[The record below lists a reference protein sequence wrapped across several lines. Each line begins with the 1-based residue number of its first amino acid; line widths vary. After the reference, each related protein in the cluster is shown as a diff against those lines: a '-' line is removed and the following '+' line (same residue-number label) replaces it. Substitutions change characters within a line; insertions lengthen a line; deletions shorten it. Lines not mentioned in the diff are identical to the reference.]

1 MSVEL
6 VIFAVIA
13 VVVLFQL
20 YNVLGRRVG
29 FKVEDKP
36 TPRISED
43 GDGPVRIEKKP
54 EAPKFPNLEALKAR
68 DPQFNEINFI
78 EKARETYEGVVVAF
92 TKGDV
97 DPVKDRL
104 ADNVYNVFSKAVQNR
119 DPSAPKETVTFVDG
133 PKVDMELIDFKD
145 DFAHIRVRFL
155 SELLY
160 QTEAAKPAE
169 QAVPETDVLPVPAE
183 AKKTHKRTAEYWTF
197 HKNLKSGNN
206 PWLLAK
212 VEAAKA

>member
-36 TPRISED
+36 APRVSED
-43 GDGPVRIEKKP
+43 SDGPVRVEKKP

-97 DPVKDRL
+97 QPVKDRL

-119 DPSAPKETVTFVDG
+119 DPSAPKETVSFVDA
-133 PKVDMELIDFKD
+133 PKADMELIEFKD
-145 DFAHIRVRFL
+145 DFAQIRVRFL

-160 QTEAAKPAE
+160 QTEAPKPSESAL
-169 QAVPETDVLPVPAE
+169 PETDATPIDV
-183 AKKTHKRTAEYWTF
+183 KKTHKRTAEYWTF
-197 HKNLKSGNN
+197 QKNLKSGTN